1 MKCKNCGSMESK
13 VLDSRQSEE
22 GLSIRRRRECIN
34 CGERFTTYETIES
47 TPVYVVKTDGSRQV
61 FDINK
66 VRVGIMKA
74 CEKCKIPISKIDELI
89 KDIEKKVAN
98 ECNGHEIQSRQIGEF
113 VMEGLRKTDGV
124 AYIRYASVYKQFQ
137 DVESF
142 VKEVNM
148 RDKEE

>member
-13 VLDSRQSEE
+13 VLDSRQSED

-98 ECNGHEIQSRQIGEF
+98 ECNGRQIGEF

-142 VKEVNM
+142 VKEVKM

>member
-1 MKCKNCGSMESK
+1 MKCRNCGSLESK
-13 VLDSRQSEE
+13 VLDSRQSDD

-89 KDIEKKVAN
+89 KDIEKKVVN
-98 ECNGHEIQSRQIGEF
+98 ECIGHEIQSRQIGEF

>member
-1 MKCKNCGSMESK
+1 MKCRNCGSLESK
-13 VLDSRQSEE
+13 VLDSRQSDD

-98 ECNGHEIQSRQIGEF
+98 ECI
-113 VMEGLRKTDGV
+113 
-124 AYIRYASVYKQFQ
+124 
-137 DVESF
+137 
-142 VKEVNM
+142 
-148 RDKEE
+148 